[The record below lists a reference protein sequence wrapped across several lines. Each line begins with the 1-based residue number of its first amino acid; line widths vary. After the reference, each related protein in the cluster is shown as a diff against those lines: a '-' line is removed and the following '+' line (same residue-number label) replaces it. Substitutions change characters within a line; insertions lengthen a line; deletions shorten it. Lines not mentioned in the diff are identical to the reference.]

1 MKTPDTAAEI
11 KARAEVARRSRF
23 RTNPTGGTKMSR
35 KPITLFGLIA
45 ALLVAAAAPAVAD
58 DLTGANRFL
67 CSVVTVS
74 RCYVDGCLD
83 DTPDGALVPQF
94 VIVDLG
100 AKLLS
105 TTQASGQN
113 RTTPI
118 ESLRREGGLIVL
130 QGLQNGRAFSFVIA
144 EKSGNA
150 SVAIARED
158 LVLAVSAACT
168 VVPAPQK

>member
-1 MKTPDTAAEI
+1 
-11 KARAEVARRSRF
+11 
-23 RTNPTGGTKMSR
+23 MSKR
-35 KPITLFGLIA
+35 ILTVLVLSV
-45 ALLVAAAAPAVAD
+45 ALLIVASPPASAD
-58 DLTGANRFL
+58 DLTGSSRAL
-67 CSVVTVS
+67 CSVVTIS
-74 RCYVDGCLD
+74 RCYIDGCLD

-144 EKSGNA
+144 EKSGGA

-158 LVLAVSAACT
+158 LVLAVSAVCT
-168 VVPAPQK
+168 PMPASQK